1 MQRIVTTITNR
12 LIVRPSLT
20 IHNKHQSVST
30 TARYLDVSTFRVL
43 TSRLTSLGLSSI
55 LDQPQSYRLPFH
67 SFKQQQTQT
76 STNSNSRQTKD
87 TIAPRVFL
95 PWHGSFSLVGNDI
108 QQHRTIN
115 HYQRRSFFTSSNWQD
130 KDSPYTIIGVR
141 YSIATIKTNFV
152 MLSHPHTLTNTS
164 NTTTFGTL
172 FNYHIDYHRRWL
184 GLAWYQSGC

>member
-20 IHNKHQSVST
+20 IHSKHQPIST

-43 TSRLTSLGLSSI
+43 TSRLTSLGLSSKAH
-55 LDQPQSYRLPFH
+55 DQTQSYRRPFH

-76 STNSNSRQTKD
+76 NTNSNSRQTKD
-87 TIAPRVFL
+87 TIAPRVLL
-95 PWHGSFSLVGNDI
+95 PWHGSLSLVGNDI

-141 YSIATIKTNFV
+141 YSIVTIKTNSV
-152 MLSHPHTLTNTS
+152 MLSLSHTVTNTS
-164 NTTTFGTL
+164 NTTTFDTH
-172 FNYHIDYHRRWL
+172 FI
-184 GLAWYQSGC
+184 